1 MFVYSSLVS
10 NICYLVAQYFK
21 GLKKGDK
28 RRIGKRIKQLMPA
41 IAKLR
46 LAELSKS
53 KYRADFNILKD
64 AGEAGGFDPWNVTEE
79 DMCFSLVFFVA
90 SRSVHSM
97 AGFIS
102 AISSVYEG
110 AGLDLPVGRR
120 FHGFKAGIQ
129 RLFGSVDVVSKA
141 YSLSREEVT
150 KVLSRLSNNFQD
162 TVFAV
167 WVLASFFGALRPQD
181 VSGHRLRWSDISWL
195 PGGVEILVRPKKGRM
210 MHGPYLMA
218 APSLERG
225 SVLDLPRRL
234 IRLWKLLPP
243 GRPLDMSVLADRVFP
258 YAPLKSAEFVKR
270 LRLIYSECF
279 GGLPKGSPIT
289 AYSLRRGMATELFEK
304 QIPEATIS
312 KVLRHKNPDSTRGY
326 IANLETEV
334 RRWQLA
340 MKAAS
345 SK

>member
-1 MFVYSSLVS
+1 
-10 NICYLVAQYFK
+10 
-21 GLKKGDK
+21 
-28 RRIGKRIKQLMPA
+28 MPA

-53 KYRADFNILKD
+53 KYKADFNILKD
-64 AGEAGGFDPWNVTEE
+64 AGEAGGFDPWDLTE
-79 DMCFSLVFFVA
+79 DDLCFALLFFVA

-97 AGFIS
+97 AGFVSGIAS
-102 AISSVYEG
+102 MYEG
-110 AGLDLPVGRR
+110 AGLVLPLGRR
-120 FHGFKAGIQ
+120 FLGFKAGIQ

-141 YSLSREEVT
+141 YSLSRGEVV
-150 KVLSRLSNNFQD
+150 KILSSLGNSFRD

-167 WVLASFFGALRPQD
+167 WVLALFFGALRPQD
-181 VSGHRLRWSDISWL
+181 VSGHRFRWSDITWL

-210 MHGPYLMA
+210 MHGPYIMA
-218 APSLERG
+218 APSLGRG

-243 GRPLDMSVLADRVFP
+243 GRPLNMSVLADRVFP
-258 YAPLKSAEFVKR
+258 YLPLKSAGFVKR
-270 LRLIYSECF
+270 LRQIYSECF
-279 GGLPKGSPIT
+279 GGLPKGSALT

-304 QIPEATIS
+304 RIPEATIS

-334 RRWQLA
+334 RRWRLA
-340 MKAAS
+340 SKAAS
-345 SK
+345 AK

>member
-1 MFVYSSLVS
+1 
-10 NICYLVAQYFK
+10 
-21 GLKKGDK
+21 
-28 RRIGKRIKQLMPA
+28 MPA

-53 KYRADFNILKD
+53 KYKADFNILKD
-64 AGEAGGFDPWNVTEE
+64 ASEAGGFDPWDITEE
-79 DMCFSLVFFVA
+79 DLCFALLFFVA

-102 AISSVYEG
+102 GIASMYEG
-110 AGLDLPVGRR
+110 AGLELPVGRR

-129 RLFGSVDVVSKA
+129 RLFGSVDVVTKA
-141 YSLSREEVT
+141 YSLSRGEVV
-150 KVLSRLSNNFQD
+150 KIVSSLGNNFRD

-181 VSGHRLRWSDISWL
+181 VSGHRLRWSDITWL

-210 MHGPYLMA
+210 MHGPYIMA
-218 APSLERG
+218 APSLGRN

-234 IRLWKLLPP
+234 IRLWNLLPP
-243 GRPLDMSVLADRVFP
+243 GRPLNMSVLADKVFP
-258 YAPLKSAEFVKR
+258 YRPLKSAWFVKR
-270 LRLIYSECF
+270 LRRIYSERC
-279 GGLPKGSPIT
+279 GGLPKGSTLT

-304 QIPEATIS
+304 RIPEATIS

-334 RRWQLA
+334 RRWRLA
-340 MKAAS
+340 SKAAS
-345 SK
+345 AK